1 MSNRRF
7 FVILAEKNSRWR
19 NSKNGL
25 LQENVLAP
33 TLFNI
38 YTNDQYIL
46 NNEKI
51 KHFIYA
57 DDAAIAVQTAILR
70 QLKKTLLTP

>member
-7 FVILAEKNSRWR
+7 FVILVGKQHSRWR
-19 NSKNGL
+19 NSNNRLPQGS
-25 LQENVLAP
+25 VLAP

-38 YTNDQYIL
+38 YSNDQFITNDD
-46 NNEKI
+46 KI

-57 DDAAIAVQTAILR
+57 NDAAIAIQNRNFEKI
-70 QLKKTLLTP
+70 